1 MTWPLSPH
9 YSSAILRYWIV
20 LFCAQRLIWFKDN
33 TEASIRSSN
42 SLTWSVYK
50 TDLWLF
56 SYLDGSWF
64 FFTLPL
70 EMESRSKP
78 SLRMGLR
85 KDFLLIYM
93 QSTDRYI
100 IHFMMPRPF
109 SLSLSISHSPT
120 HNVSR
125 TNTHTNVDTGAHK
138 HARTHSSSHS
148 EGTCLLSLCR
158 FLCLY
163 FSLPLAWLDP
173 MFFSPSFPLS
183 LYLCPWVWMSLFIPF
198 SVCISLLQCFNPM

>member
-1 MTWPLSPH
+1 M
-9 YSSAILRYWIV
+9 A
-20 LFCAQRLIWFKDN
+20 A
-33 TEASIRSSN
+33 E
-42 SLTWSVYK
+42 
-50 TDLWLF
+50 
-56 SYLDGSWF
+56 

-109 SLSLSISHSPT
+109 SLSLSLSSCNHR
-120 HNVSR
+120 H
-125 TNTHTNVDTGAHK
+125 
-138 HARTHSSSHS
+138 THSHTRTFSRS
-148 EGTCLLSLCR
+148 EGSSPLSLCG

-163 FSLPLAWLDP
+163 FGSPLARCDP
-173 MFFSPSFPLS
+173 KFLSLALSPSLSYFFSVL
-183 LYLCPWVWMSLFIPF
+183 LTAMTLFVPF
-198 SVCISLLQCFNPM
+198 FASISQLQFYF